1 MRLLGL
7 KILLVED
14 DVDNLEL
21 LASFLEGEGA
31 RTFSAGS
38 IAAALTQTAGER
50 LDLVISDLELSDGD
64 GCALL
69 AALKQRDGKT
79 DLPAIAV
86 TGYSDQ
92 TWRNKAH
99 DCGFTRFAVKPYSLE
114 RLVDWVV
121 ELNASPQ
128 SAASAEF
135 CHAGSTAAPVARDR
149 LAR

>member
-31 RTFSAGS
+31 LTFGAGS
-38 IAAALTQTAGER
+38 IAAALLQTDGQP
-50 LDLVISDLELSDGD
+50 LDAVISDLELADGD

-69 AALKQRDGKT
+69 AALSSRDGRT
-79 DLPAIAV
+79 DRPAIAV
-86 TGYSDQ
+86 TGYSEQ
-92 TWRNKAH
+92 KWRAKAAN
-99 DCGFTRFAVKPYSLE
+99 CGFSRFAVKPYSLE
-114 RLVDWVV
+114 RVV
-121 ELNASPQ
+121 EWIIELTAHPQ
-128 SAASAEF
+128 NRATAEF
-135 CHAGSTAAPVARDR
+135 CHAAPAPAARAR

>member
-31 RTFSAGS
+31 ETFGAGS
-38 IAAALTQTAGER
+38 IAAALHQTEGQR
-50 LDLVISDLELSDGD
+50 LDAVISDLELADGD

-69 AALKQRDGKT
+69 AALASRDGRS
-79 DLPAIAV
+79 DRPAIAV
-86 TGYSDQ
+86 TGYSEQ
-92 TWRNKAH
+92 KWRDKAAH
-99 DCGFTRFAVKPYSLE
+99 CGFTRFAVKPYSLE
-114 RLVDWVV
+114 RLVDWLI
-121 ELNASPQ
+121 ELTASSQ
-128 SAASAEF
+128 NAASADF
-135 CHAGSTAAPVARDR
+135 CHAASGRVARGR

>member
-31 RTFSAGS
+31 ITFGASS
-38 IAAALTQTAGER
+38 IAAALLQTEGRELDAVVSD
-50 LDLVISDLELSDGD
+50 LDLADGD

-69 AALKQRDGKT
+69 AALRARDGRT
-79 DLPAIAV
+79 DRPAIAV
-86 TGYSDQ
+86 TGYSEQ
-92 TWRNKAH
+92 KWRAKAAS
-99 DCGFTRFAVKPYSLE
+99 CGFERFAVKPYSLE
-114 RLVDWVV
+114 GLVDWLV
-121 ELNASPQ
+121 ELTARPQNA
-128 SAASAEF
+128 ALAEF
-135 CHAGSTAAPVARDR
+135 CHASPGPVARAR

>member
-31 RTFSAGS
+31 HTFGAGS
-38 IAAALTQTAGER
+38 IAAALTQTEGQQIDA
-50 LDLVISDLELSDGD
+50 VISDLELADGD

-69 AALKQRDGKT
+69 AALSSRDGRT
-79 DLPAIAV
+79 DRPAIAV
-86 TGYSDQ
+86 TGYSQ
-92 TWRNKAH
+92 QKWRDKAAP
-99 DCGFTRFAVKPYSLE
+99 CGFTRFAVKPYSLE
-114 RLVDWVV
+114 SLVDWVV
-121 ELNASPQ
+121 ELTANSQ
-128 SAASAEF
+128 NAASAEF
-135 CHAGSTAAPVARDR
+135 CHGAPARVARAR

>member
-21 LASFLEGEGA
+21 LASFLEDQGA
-31 RTFSAGS
+31 QTFGAGS
-38 IAAALTQTAGER
+38 IAAALSQTEGQR
-50 LDLVISDLELSDGD
+50 LDAVISDLELADGD

-69 AALKQRDGKT
+69 AALATRDGRT
-79 DLPAIAV
+79 DRPAIAV
-86 TGYSDQ
+86 TGYSEQ
-92 TWRNKAH
+92 KWRDKAAH
-99 DCGFTRFAVKPYSLE
+99 CGFTRFAVKPYSLE

-121 ELNASPQ
+121 ELTANSQNP
-128 SAASAEF
+128 ASAEF
-135 CHAGSTAAPVARDR
+135 CHVASAPVARAR

>member
-1 MRLLGL
+1 MRLSGL

-31 RTFSAGS
+31 QTFGAGS
-38 IAAALTQTAGER
+38 IAAALIQTEGH
-50 LDLVISDLELSDGD
+50 DLHVVVSDLELADGS

-69 AALKQRDGKT
+69 AALSRRDGRK
-79 DLPAIAV
+79 DLPAVAV

-92 TWRNKAH
+92 KWRTKAAN
-99 DCGFTRFAVKPYSLE
+99 CGFSRFAVKPYSLE
-114 RLVDWVV
+114 RLVDWIV
-121 ELNASPQ
+121 ELTESPQ
-128 SAASAEF
+128 NAASAEF
-135 CHAGSTAAPVARDR
+135 CHVSTGPAARAL